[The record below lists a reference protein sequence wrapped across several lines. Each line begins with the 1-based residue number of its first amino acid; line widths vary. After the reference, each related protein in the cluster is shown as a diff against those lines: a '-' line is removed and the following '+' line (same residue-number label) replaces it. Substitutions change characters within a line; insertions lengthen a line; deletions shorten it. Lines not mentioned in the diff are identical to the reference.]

1 MMLAVKI
8 CCPQERIRII
18 IKMARITIIIPDE
31 TKVQLEQI
39 AQDEDRNLSYV
50 VRKAIQEYLDK
61 QDK

>member
-1 MMLAVKI
+1 MLTDWI
-8 CCPQERIRII
+8 SCPQER

-31 TKVQLEQI
+31 TKNKLEQI